1 MKKIIYIVV
10 LIAAALPTLAQ
21 GRMRP
26 DIDQDIPLA
35 QAVEQ
40 ANRDFPDAQPLT
52 EDEVVAAVRA
62 IKLQDSQISD
72 AFYKV
77 YQRVVNERVLPKGM
91 YFSRI
96 PAWHTRY
103 GHFEVDWKD
112 LTLDADRAGI
122 KGLRPGAGYNYRI
135 RARFISS
142 RPLTER
148 EAKEMRERNRLPPPD
163 DNDQ

>member
-1 MKKIIYIVV
+1 MKTLVYILAFLAV
-10 LIAAALPTLAQ
+10 ALPRLAHGQ
-21 GRMRP
+21 MRP

-35 QAVEQ
+35 KAIKQ
-40 ANRDFPDAQPLT
+40 ANKDFPDVQPLT
-52 EDEVVAAVRA
+52 EDEVIAAVRA
-62 IKLQDSQISD
+62 IKLQDPGISD

-77 YQRVVNERVLPKGM
+77 YQRVADEHVLPKGM

-96 PAWHTRY
+96 PGWHTQY
-103 GHFEVDWKD
+103 GIFVVDWKD

-122 KGLRPGAGYNYRI
+122 IGLRPGAGYNYRI

-142 RPLTER
+142 RPLTDQ

-163 DNDQ
+163 AKDQ